1 MAGMFYD
8 HKSPIKSENLCLVST
23 KSAKTLRRVTG
34 AKETGRETEEVLE
47 RWGWALEEREK
58 MRRSIGPRK
67 KWRGWYVL

>member
-34 AKETGRETEEVLE
+34 AKETGRETEEL
-47 RWGWALEEREK
+47 
-58 MRRSIGPRK
+58 
-67 KWRGWYVL
+67 